1 MATVTGT
8 VPLAPFAHD
17 WVGGDI
23 SGLALLAGT
32 LYGYAPQVTGVAGA
46 LDAQVRQVVGAAGWQ
61 GHAAS
66 AFTAAWERDSVT
78 AEAVGLAADQ
88 VAGIVGLLAAT
99 LSQIESELEQAAD
112 EASSHGVMI
121 GPDGAPP
128 QVCYAGASQAALQQ
142 WMSRYQVCYEVC
154 QQAARAARGEAA
166 GALAATV
173 RQILDNANPSR
184 AEIDGQAVT
193 AADLLADLL
202 AQPSATLRD
211 NTRELA
217 QINEQLAKWDPKE
230 HSADDLLDLIDDT
243 ESKLDS
249 IDSAVRVA
257 RAEESV
263 LTKLADY
270 RVADA
275 LGKMTKALR
284 RGGAHAEGGEPDV
297 GGDGEAGIVDD
308 LSDIPFVD
316 VLAATLGTALGSY
329 QDTHGPHPQSLG
341 VALPEEAGANFGGLG
356 AAAVIGEAA
365 GEAGGPVGMLAG
377 VVIPDAIDNEFH
389 EPFGADVQQHGLVVG
404 DLVGQVHIAKNTA
417 GDLVDQAEQ
426 SSAVSEK
433 LDTFLAHVDTDE
445 AETVGKAA
453 EHAWDDIP
461 IV

>member
-1 MATVTGT
+1 
-8 VPLAPFAHD
+8 
-17 WVGGDI
+17 
-23 SGLALLAGT
+23 
-32 LYGYAPQVTGVAGA
+32 
-46 LDAQVRQVVGAAGWQ
+46 
-61 GHAAS
+61 
-66 AFTAAWERDSVT
+66 
-78 AEAVGLAADQ
+78 
-88 VAGIVGLLAAT
+88 
-99 LSQIESELEQAAD
+99 
-112 EASSHGVMI
+112 
-121 GPDGAPP
+121 
-128 QVCYAGASQAALQQ
+128 
-142 WMSRYQVCYEVC
+142 MSRYQVCYGVC

-173 RQILDNANPSR
+173 RQIMDNANPSR
-184 AEIDGQAVT
+184 AEVGGQAVT

-202 AQPSATLRD
+202 ALPSATLRD
-211 NTRELA
+211 KARELA
-217 QINEQLAKWDPKE
+217 QINKELAKWDPKE

-249 IDSAVRVA
+249 IDSAARVA
-257 RAEESV
+257 KAEESV

-275 LGKMTKALR
+275 LDKMTKALR
-284 RGGAHAEGGEPDV
+284 GGGAHVKGGEPDV
-297 GGDGEAGIVDD
+297 GDGDGEAGIVDD

-316 VLAATLGTALGSY
+316 VLAATLGTVLGSY
-329 QDTHGPHPQSLG
+329 QDTHSPHPQSLG

-389 EPFGADVQQHGLVVG
+389 EPFGADVQQHGLVMG

-445 AETVGKAA
+445 AETVDKAA